1 MADKRFW
8 SGAII
13 VVTVVVAGAGS
24 LPALLLRP
32 AAPEA
37 APVIAIAPP
46 KAPEP
51 VAPRPAEPVVQRA
64 AEPVSVPPEP
74 VRLATPV
81 STPAAASPGAVEPAP
96 AVSQPV
102 QVAAPPE
109 PPPQAQPVAFPPVQP
124 VGIATR
130 SAPEAAAPPAPT
142 QTRPASA
149 TIEPEKAARP
159 SRVAAQGDRKRKRSV
174 RPAAYP
180 IREFLAWRR

>member
-37 APVIAIAPP
+37 APVIALAPP

-51 VAPRPAEPVVQRA
+51 VAPRPAEPVAQRA

-81 STPAAASPGAVEPAP
+81 STLAASPGAVGPAP
-96 AVSQPV
+96 AASQPV
-102 QVAAPPE
+102 QAAAPTE
-109 PPPQAQPVAFPPVQP
+109 PPREAQPVVFPPVQP

-130 SAPEAAAPPAPT
+130 SAPEATVPAPA
-142 QTRPASA
+142 QTRAASA
-149 TIEPEKAARP
+149 TIESAEKAATP
-159 SRVAAQGDRKRKRSV
+159 PRVAAQGDRKRKPSV
-174 RPAAYP
+174 RPAVYP
-180 IREFLAWRR
+180 IREFLAWHR